1 MTELTRAQ
9 LLDTLQ
15 HGWATYVGGFQSL
28 SSEAQAEFLVKQ
40 GYVHFAD
47 LLAHIVAW
55 WEEGKR
61 VIEKLADDPDFA
73 PPEYDVDLFN
83 AQAVERFGSWRE
95 AAIIEAFEHMQAT
108 WLDLVARLP
117 DDAFHN
123 QNLAHRLRLELV
135 AHLGE
140 HQLPS
145 LQSRPPGEIRS

>member
-40 GYVHFAD
+40 GYARFTD
-47 LLAHIVAW
+47 LLAHIIAW

-61 VIEKLADDPDFA
+61 VIESLADDPDFA

-83 AQAVERFGSWRE
+83 AQAVERFGSWPE
-95 AAIIEAFEHMQAT
+95 VAVIEAFEHMRAT
-108 WLDLVARLP
+108 WPDLVARLP

-123 QNLAHRLRLELV
+123 QNIANRLRLEVV
-135 AHLGE
+135 AHLSE
-140 HQLPS
+140 HQLPVV
-145 LQSRPPGEIRS
+145 